1 MWWGRA
7 RARGRGDEFFTN
19 RFYCLLS
26 NEGEYQKDNIWFLA
40 RSALGSS
47 VVSVLLARAHVSLVC
62 FPYALVRE
70 AFPPLQ
76 SPSFLPEL
84 GCICSSVRLNMAYNL
99 HFLLNI

>member
-26 NEGEYQKDNIWFLA
+26 NEDEYQEDNIWFLA
-40 RSALGSS
+40 RSTLGSP
-47 VVSVLLARAHVSLVC
+47 VVSVLFARAHISPMC
-62 FPYALVRE
+62 IPYALVYE

-76 SPSFLPEL
+76 SPSFLLEL
-84 GCICSSVRLNMAYNL
+84 GCISSSVRLNMTYNL

>member
-40 RSALGSS
+40 RSVLGNS
-47 VVSVLLARAHVSLVC
+47 VVLFARARISPIYVLVC
-62 FPYALVRE
+62 E
-70 AFPPLQ
+70 ASPPL
-76 SPSFLPEL
+76 
-84 GCICSSVRLNMAYNL
+84 
-99 HFLLNI
+99 

>member
-40 RSALGSS
+40 RSVLGNS
-47 VVSVLLARAHVSLVC
+47 VVFFARAHISPIYVLVC
-62 FPYALVRE
+62 E
-70 AFPPLQ
+70 ASPPL
-76 SPSFLPEL
+76 
-84 GCICSSVRLNMAYNL
+84 
-99 HFLLNI
+99 